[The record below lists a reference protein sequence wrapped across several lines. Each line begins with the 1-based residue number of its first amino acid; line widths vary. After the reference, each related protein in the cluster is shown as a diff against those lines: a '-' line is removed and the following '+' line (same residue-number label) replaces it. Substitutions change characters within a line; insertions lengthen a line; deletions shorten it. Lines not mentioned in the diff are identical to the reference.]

1 MAQSDPNPEKPTVLR
16 PVEARAGRLGRPVL
30 IVLVVSTILAIL
42 GMWFSGLVQ
51 TG

>member
-1 MAQSDPNPEKPTVLR
+1 MAQPNSNPEKPTVLR

-30 IVLVVSTILAIL
+30 VVLVVSMILAIL

-51 TG
+51 VG